1 MANELTTQAAAQI
14 AQQQEMAASSKK
26 QRWQQAELSA
36 KDVRAEKHT
45 QLSHD
50 RPRTKQLSH
59 DFTRMT

>member
-45 QLSHD
+45 HNSVTTDL
-50 RPRTKQLSH
+50 RAT
-59 DFTRMT
+59 

>member
-45 QLSHD
+45 HNSVTTDLGQNNSV
-50 RPRTKQLSH
+50 TTSQG
-59 DFTRMT
+59 